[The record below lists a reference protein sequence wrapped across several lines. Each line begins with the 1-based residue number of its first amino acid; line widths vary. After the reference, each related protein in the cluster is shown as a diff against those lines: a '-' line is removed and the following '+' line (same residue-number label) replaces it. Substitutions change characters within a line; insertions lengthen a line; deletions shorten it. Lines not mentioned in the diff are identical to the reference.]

1 MSSLSKKIFKTVT
14 HALFE
19 EHEFKRLEKDLE
31 RRFRKADFE
40 KYGVWR
46 KIKYIKQNI
55 QYLTL
60 VYYRL
65 SIACKV
71 DIIRF
76 VLMSLYRKYSAKTG
90 IEFSTEK
97 LGGGVIMPHWGR
109 IILNAKNIGD
119 NLYVFHNVTI
129 GNDYTTG
136 KPEIGDNVFI
146 GTNSV
151 ILGNIKI
158 GSNVVIGACSFVNT
172 DIPSNSIAAGVP
184 AKVIRTIDEG
194 FISRMLGY

>member
-1 MSSLSKKIFKTVT
+1 MSSPFNKIFETIIYS
-14 HALFE
+14 LFE
-19 EHEFKRLEKDLE
+19 ESEFKRLEKDLE

-40 KYGVWR
+40 KYGIWR

-65 SIACKV
+65 STACKV

-76 VLMSLYRKYSAKTG
+76 VLIAFYRKYSEKTG
-90 IEFSTEK
+90 IEFLTQR

-109 IILNAKNIGD
+109 IILNAEEIGED
-119 NLYVFHNVTI
+119 LYVFHNVTI
-129 GNDYTTG
+129 GNDYTSG
-136 KPEIGDNVFI
+136 KPKIGSNVFI

-151 ILGNIKI
+151 ILGNIKV
-158 GSNVVIGACSFVNT
+158 GDNVLIGACSFVNM
-172 DIPSNSIAAGVP
+172 DVPSNSIVAGNP
-184 AKVIRTIDEG
+184 AKVIKIIEDG
-194 FISRMLGY
+194 YISKMIGY